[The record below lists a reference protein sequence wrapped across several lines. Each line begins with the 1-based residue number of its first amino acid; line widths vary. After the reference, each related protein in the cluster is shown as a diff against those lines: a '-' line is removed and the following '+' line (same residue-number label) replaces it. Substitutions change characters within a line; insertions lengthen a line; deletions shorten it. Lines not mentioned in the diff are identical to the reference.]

1 MAGKPNNKY
10 SPEFKKEAAE
20 KYLSGKYGGYD
31 LLSRELGLRSS
42 RQLKDWV
49 RKYLL
54 DPKLLDQDGRHLGKK
69 DGVQKGK
76 PKKVNLEELS
86 LEEQVEHLKMENA
99 ILKKRRLS
107 AKTTES
113 SKIYDHIRSSGRV

>member
-20 KYLSGKYGGYD
+20 KYLSGEYGGYD

-42 RQLKDWV
+42 TQLKNWV
-49 RKYLL
+49 ELYRQDPELL
-54 DPKLLDQDGRHLGKK
+54 KQDGRHLGKK

-76 PKKVNLEELS
+76 PKKVKLEDLS
-86 LEEQVEHLKMENA
+86 LEEQIEQLKMENA
-99 ILKKRRLS
+99 VLKK
-107 AKTTES
+107 AKALRKNYGE
-113 SKIYDHIRSSGRV
+113 H